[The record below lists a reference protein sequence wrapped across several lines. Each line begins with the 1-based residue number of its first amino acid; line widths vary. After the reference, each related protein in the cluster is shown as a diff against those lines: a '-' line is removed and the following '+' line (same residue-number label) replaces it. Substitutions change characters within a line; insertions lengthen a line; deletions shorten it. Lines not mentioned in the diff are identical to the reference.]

1 MDRDEVSQAYR
12 RLGPMTYRRCLRLL
26 CNPES
31 ARDATQEVFV
41 RALRHAHKLPPDREC
56 LPWLYRVATNH
67 CLNRIRDGR
76 RLEFRRPEDLPDSLQ
91 GPGTERWLSARQ
103 RLVALLDRV
112 DATTARIAVYA
123 HMDGMTQEE
132 IAEVTGLSRANVSV
146 RLVRIK
152 QKLRQL
158 LLAKGYRE
166 GQEP

>member
-12 RLGPMTYRRCLRLL
+12 RLGPMIYRRCLRLL

-76 RLEFRRPEDLPDSLQ
+76 RLEFRRPEDLPASLR

-123 HMDGMTQEE
+123 HLDGMTQEE
-132 IAEVTGLSRANVSV
+132 IAEVTGLSRRTVGKKLKRIAASA
-146 RLVRIK
+146 RELV
-152 QKLRQL
+152 
-158 LLAKGYRE
+158 AA
-166 GQEP
+166 EPEIP